1 MTFQDVAATCA
12 RTTCASVAIVALAIA
27 AFVVLPESL
36 LYNDYV
42 SGAIFGT
49 TILLVSGVVQVT
61 HDDADG
67 GNPSTTDR

>member
-1 MTFQDVAATCA
+1 MSLHDAAATCA

-61 HDDADG
+61 HEADG
-67 GNPSTTDR
+67 GSPPRTDR